1 MWEEEQSDDVR
12 VNVNGIILE
21 GTVNGK
27 TLNLLN
33 GAAEASENNSNSE
46 VFNLYNLTADHIEIT
61 AENKPIVKL
70 YKDEN
75 LQYKITATG
84 SELLSSPEYMFDGNK
99 ASDSNFS
106 MFWHVDPKAT
116 PSSSFVS
123 ASFDKEYSISQLALY
138 AWGPNGWYPKG
149 FDISTHSFTTQSPAE
164 IGYPRSLPYVLSSTL
179 DITADEFTITFPE
192 GGYSDIN
199 NPDTKEDG
207 SVQYKYGFR
216 LFELELYGSVDSV
229 WSGDVS
235 VIPSEKPVTIPEV
248 TNTPEPTNTPES
260 TSIPEPTNTPDIPH
274 TTDTPAPDK
283 DFLALTATESDSGL
297 TFTATAM
304 LAQPFTNPYTAI
316 LALYDNSGVLISV
329 RMHSVKESPEE
340 NTLIFENI
348 TVPNIEYYKV
358 ALFRWNDI
366 DGEFGMMPVAE
377 PIFSAYISTKTQ

>member
-1 MWEEEQSDDVR
+1 M
-12 VNVNGIILE
+12 
-21 GTVNGK
+21 
-27 TLNLLN
+27 
-33 GAAEASENNSNSE
+33 
-46 VFNLYNLTADHIEIT
+46 
-61 AENKPIVKL
+61 
-70 YKDEN
+70 
-75 LQYKITATG
+75 
-84 SELLSSPEYMFDGNK
+84 
-99 ASDSNFS
+99 
-106 MFWHVDPKAT
+106 
-116 PSSSFVS
+116 
-123 ASFDKEYSISQLALY
+123 
-138 AWGPNGWYPKG
+138 
-149 FDISTHSFTTQSPAE
+149 
-164 IGYPRSLPYVLSSTL
+164 LSSTL

-229 WSGDVS
+229 WSGDLS

-377 PIFSAYISTKTQ
+377 PILSAYISTKTQ